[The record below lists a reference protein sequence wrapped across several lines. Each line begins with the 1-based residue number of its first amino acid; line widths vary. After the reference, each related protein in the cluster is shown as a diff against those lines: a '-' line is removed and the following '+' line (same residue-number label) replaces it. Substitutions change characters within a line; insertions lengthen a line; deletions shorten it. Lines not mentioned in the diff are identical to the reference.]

1 MNGVNKERV
10 VGTKQADTKE
20 VDKYCF
26 QGKLIFEET
35 YVKEMLTGMYIQRL
49 TENNYIKH
57 ESEDIKKMVHN

>member
-1 MNGVNKERV
+1 MNGINKERV

-26 QGKLIFEET
+26 QRKLIFEET

-57 ESEDIKKMVHN
+57 ELEDIKKMVHN